1 MGIWNVWLETRG
13 TVIRREFED
22 AIAKTP
28 GDRTPARFAFLNHV
42 TQTHGAMLKLYS
54 AASPSERRA
63 IMRCAKRAAISMWRQ
78 GAWPSAVGFEI
89 ICFNVESRFV
99 PGVDAAVV
107 KAQTDKIIKEAL
119 RAHSSAH
126 PIDRPPVGA
135 WIDGGT
141 SPLIEPVPQRP
152 VATGRVRL
160 RQLAI
165 AARRIKQAALR
176 ANIASQ
182 ILALSRVE

>member
-99 PGVDAAVV
+99 PGVDAAFV

-141 SPLIEPVPQRP
+141 SPLSSRCRNVPSRP
-152 VATGRVRL
+152 AEFVF
-160 RQLAI
+160 
-165 AARRIKQAALR
+165 
-176 ANIASQ
+176 ASLPSQ
-182 ILALSRVE
+182 HAGSSKLLCELISPAILALSRVE